1 MARFIIL
8 FVLLAMMVVT
18 TTGQALAANK
28 RVTPQPLRQNFD
40 SFVLLS
46 AGSSDLKLFLPGLA
60 NSQASK
66 ITAWEN
72 KLAAYSQEWIL
83 KKAALSDK
91 QLLHQLFYDVHR
103 LYLKKFTQYT
113 GLHALLKSGEY
124 NCLSATAFYALVLE
138 RLGYSYEIIESINH
152 VVILVKLQDGQ
163 LILLESTDP
172 ANGFVTDNNAVKER
186 LQAIRD
192 SEQAAGYY
200 NLNLKIFRAIDLRE
214 LAGLQ
219 YYNYAAWHYNQRN
232 MAGAADNLRKGQL
245 LYQSER
251 FEKIALLMANP

>member
-1 MARFIIL
+1 MARFIIM
-8 FVLLAMMVVT
+8 FTLLVIELGVNT
-18 TTGQALAANK
+18 NQASAANK
-28 RVTPQPLRQNFD
+28 RGTPQPLHQNFD

-46 AGSSDLKLFLPGLA
+46 ARSSDLKLFLPALA
-60 NSQASK
+60 NSK
-66 ITAWEN
+66 PGKLVTWEN
-72 KLAAYSQEWIL
+72 MLTAYSQEWL
-83 KKAALSDK
+83 TKKGALSDR

-124 NCLSATAFYALVLE
+124 NCLSATAFYALLLE
-138 RLGYSYEIIESINH
+138 RLDYKYEIIESVNH
-152 VVILVKLQDGQ
+152 VVLLVKLQDGQ

-172 ANGFVTDNNAVKER
+172 ANGFLADKHAVKQR

-200 NLNLKIFRAIDLRE
+200 NLNLRIFRAIDLRE

-219 YYNYAAWHYNQRN
+219 YYNYAAWYYNQRN
-232 MAGAADNLRKGQL
+232 MALAADYLRKGQL

-251 FEKIALLMANP
+251 FEKIAHLMANP